1 VKNRPESVRG
11 ITEISFG
18 KGGGFTGMT
27 DEYIITGK
35 AEVLKIVNGERTSIN
50 QLRKKD
56 VREISKRIDEM
67 KFKDLKLSDRGNMTY
82 FIEVKANKF
91 TNRVT
96 WSDLTDVPEIKE
108 LYMTLVKTLTPEK

>member
-1 VKNRPESVRG
+1 
-11 ITEISFG
+11 
-18 KGGGFTGMT
+18 MT